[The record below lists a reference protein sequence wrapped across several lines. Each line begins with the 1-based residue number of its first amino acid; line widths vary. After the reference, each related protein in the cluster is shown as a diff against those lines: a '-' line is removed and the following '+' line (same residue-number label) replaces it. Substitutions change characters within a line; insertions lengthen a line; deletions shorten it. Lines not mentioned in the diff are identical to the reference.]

1 MDIEISYC
9 NNIDNARIIL
19 SENKLNI
26 KFAPN
31 GTGKSTISRA
41 ILHSVTKDLAGIN
54 SLLPFKFRA
63 ANPADFHPRVTG
75 AEHIQDVMCFD
86 EKYVSQFTF
95 QPDELVSNSFDIFIK
110 TEAYSQTERE
120 IDSMVLAI
128 RQEFSGNNELELF
141 IAHLQELSGAFKL
154 TSKGLSKASTGMKG
168 LAGGNKL
175 QHIPPGL
182 EPYQPFIQ
190 STRNVE
196 WIEWQTKGYENF
208 ASLSEGCCPFCTSDS
223 HEKAEQI
230 SKVSTEYDKT
240 VIKNLV
246 GIIGVLDKLG
256 EYFSETARSRL
267 MEVTTLQGG
276 LEKRHEDY
284 LVTVKQQTENLLS
297 MLSTLKTL
305 NGFTFNDSGNIRAS
319 LASLRLDMK
328 YFSELQSDKTLATIG
343 RLNASLDGLISQ
355 AGQLQGQ
362 ISRQRAGIQRLIQK
376 HKKDINT
383 FLTYA
388 GYRYQVDISGDGEQC
403 RLKLRHVDYTDY
415 LSGGSQHLSYGERNA
430 FSIVLFMYECLA
442 RKPGLIVL
450 DDPISSF
457 DKNKKFAILEMLFRR
472 SSSECLKNQTV
483 LMLTHDVEP
492 IIDTLKSVKKLFSNQ
507 VTASYLRYSAG
518 TITEL
523 PIRESDILTF
533 AQICKMVTESGCDDL
548 IKLIYLRRHY
558 EIMDNRGD
566 VYQVLSNL
574 FHRREQPTDTR
585 ATMIEGTGYPVMD
598 SARLLNGCNTI
609 AERIPGF
616 DYSYM
621 LSLLND
627 PEKILSLYR
636 SCKSGYEKLQVF
648 RLLEPEA
655 DNRVIRKFVNET
667 YHIENEFIC
676 QLDPTRFDLI
686 PEYVIAEC
694 DRLLLNDEASNDDT
708 EQETA

>member
-1 MDIEISYC
+1 MDVEICHC
-9 NNIDNARIIL
+9 NNIDIARITL

-41 ILHSVTKDLAGIN
+41 ILHSVNGDADGLL
-54 SLLPFKFRA
+54 SLLPFKLRT
-63 ANPADFHPRVTG
+63 ANFSDLRPGVSG
-75 AEHIQDVMCFD
+75 VEHIQDVLCFD

-110 TEAYSQTERE
+110 MEAYSETERE
-120 IDSMVLAI
+120 IDAMVLAI
-128 RQEFSGNNELELF
+128 RQEFSGNDDLELF
-141 IAHLQELSGAFKL
+141 ITHLQALSGAFKL
-154 TSKGLSKASTGMKG
+154 TSKGLSRSSTGMKG

-190 STRNVE
+190 SDRNVE

-208 ASLSEGCCPFCTSDS
+208 STLSAGCCPFCTGDS
-223 HEKAEQI
+223 NDKTEQI
-230 SKVSTEYDKT
+230 SKVSAEYDKT

-246 GIIGVLDKLG
+246 GIIAVLDKLG
-256 EYFSETARSRL
+256 AYFSEAARTRL
-267 MEVTTLQGG
+267 KEITTLQGG
-276 LEKRHEDY
+276 LEKKHEDY
-284 LVTVKQQTENLLS
+284 LITVKQQTENLLS
-297 MLSTLKTL
+297 MLLTLKTL
-305 NGFTFNDSGNIRAS
+305 NGFTFTDAGNIRAS
-319 LASLRLDMK
+319 LAEFRLDVT
-328 YFSELQSDKTLATIG
+328 YFPDLQSEKTREVTE
-343 RLNASLDGLISQ
+343 RLNASLEGLISQ

-362 ISRQRAGIQRLIQK
+362 ISRQRAGMQRLIEK

-383 FLTYA
+383 FLAYA
-388 GYRYQVDISGDGEQC
+388 GYRYQVDITGAGEQC
-403 RLKLRHVDYTDY
+403 RLKLRHVDYGDY

-430 FSIVLFMYECLA
+430 FAIVLFMYECLA
-442 RKPGLIVL
+442 RRPGLIVL

-472 SSSECLKNQTV
+472 STGECLKNLTV
-483 LMLTHDVEP
+483 MMLTHDVEP
-492 IIDTLKSVKKLFSNQ
+492 IIDTLRSVKRLFSNQ

-523 PIRESDILTF
+523 PIRESDIMTF
-533 AQICKMVTESGCDDL
+533 TQICTRVTASGCDDL

-558 EIMDNRGD
+558 EILDDRGD
-566 VYQVLSNL
+566 AYQVLSNL
-574 FHRREQPTDTR
+574 FHHREVPTDTR
-585 ATMIEGTGYPVMD
+585 EPLAEGAGYPPMEPERVN
-598 SARLLNGCNTI
+598 SGCSEV
-609 AERIPGF
+609 AGRIPGF
-616 DYSYM
+616 DYASM
-621 LSLLND
+621 LALLNSHAH
-627 PEKILSLYR
+627 ILALYQR
-636 SCKSGYEKLQVF
+636 CVNGYEKLQVF

-694 DRLLLNDEASNDDT
+694 DRLLLTGEAAN
-708 EQETA
+708 EEAGQQTA